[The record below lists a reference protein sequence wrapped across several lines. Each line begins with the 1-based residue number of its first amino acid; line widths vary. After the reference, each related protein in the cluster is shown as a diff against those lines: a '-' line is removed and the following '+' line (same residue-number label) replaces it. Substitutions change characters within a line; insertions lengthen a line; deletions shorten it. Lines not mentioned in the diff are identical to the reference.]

1 MFVCISPFHLPCA
14 VASLCPQCR
23 HQAISQPASKGSCL
37 LQSLSLIPNFP
48 FRSHNFCCKSFPKS
62 FKSFSC
68 SLSLFPEPVLSVRAY
83 FAFMCLHITTT
94 VMQHKY
100 TGLLT
105 SCSIACQI
113 DIMVIKILSILHYI
127 NIQMCSKVY
136 LHSSWLWIFSNPT
149 L

>member
-1 MFVCISPFHLPCA
+1 MFVCISSFHLPCA
-14 VASLCPQCR
+14 VASLCPRCR
-23 HQAISQPASKGSCL
+23 HQAISQPASKGSCQ
-37 LQSLSLIPNFP
+37 LQSLSLIPNFL

-83 FAFMCLHITTT
+83 FAFTCLRIIPT
-94 VMQHKY
+94 VVQ
-100 TGLLT
+100 L
-105 SCSIACQI
+105 QI
-113 DIMVIKILSILHYI
+113 YIVVIKIPSILHYI

-136 LHSSWLWIFSNPT
+136 LHSSWVQIFSNPT